1 MQYSSML
8 VVLAAIVTLPPRFA
22 FSQGAADYPAK
33 TVRVIASASPG
44 GGADLTARMFAQKL
58 SENLKQQ
65 FVVDNRPG
73 AGDTIG
79 TGLTAKSPPDGYTLM
94 LAAPS
99 FTIAAALYPEFT
111 VDPIKDFT
119 PISLSTKAP
128 VLLVVHPALPVKS
141 AKELIAL
148 ARSKPGMLNAGITN
162 GAIGHLACAYF
173 VSAANIKLTF
183 IPYKSAPQLLT
194 DAMAGQIPMHF
205 VNALSAM
212 PHVKSG
218 RLRALAVTTAERSS
232 ALSEVPTIAESGVAG
247 YDVSVWFGWVAPA
260 GTPAAIVAKLNT
272 ELARAIKSPE
282 VTRKIASDGAEIV
295 SSTPE
300 QFAQHIAVEV
310 PRWRKVVK
318 ELNMRVE

>member
-99 FTIAAALYPEFT
+99 FTIAAALYQNSPST
-111 VDPIKDFT
+111 RSR
-119 PISLSTKAP
+119 IS
-128 VLLVVHPALPVKS
+128 
-141 AKELIAL
+141 
-148 ARSKPGMLNAGITN
+148 RRFRCRRKPLCCWLCIQRCPSN
-162 GAIGHLACAYF
+162 
-173 VSAANIKLTF
+173 
-183 IPYKSAPQLLT
+183 
-194 DAMAGQIPMHF
+194 
-205 VNALSAM
+205 
-212 PHVKSG
+212 
-218 RLRALAVTTAERSS
+218 R
-232 ALSEVPTIAESGVAG
+232 
-247 YDVSVWFGWVAPA
+247 
-260 GTPAAIVAKLNT
+260 
-272 ELARAIKSPE
+272 
-282 VTRKIASDGAEIV
+282 
-295 SSTPE
+295 
-300 QFAQHIAVEV
+300 
-310 PRWRKVVK
+310 PR
-318 ELNMRVE
+318 N